1 MHLIGFHGRLFPML
15 FAILAALS
23 WRPAVADFEE
33 DFNDKKWQ
41 EVVVQLPAAP
51 QQENLLPIY
60 VSAATDNEFF
70 VDGSTLTVTADG
82 VVRYVLVVQ
91 TAGGA
96 RNVSFEG
103 LRCET
108 RERRIYASGRPDG
121 SWSKSRNNEWRR
133 ILMWLPIA
141 ITPRSLAIIFARKAS
156 LSATSRRRAM
166 RYGVA
171 GIRKVVVSH
180 HVCRTI
186 HYRIRSCIAYCICH
200 GTQSAPCSGR

>member
-15 FAILAALS
+15 FAILAALT

-133 ILMWLPIA
+133 ILDVAANRYHAALFGDYFCPEGVIV
-141 ITPRSLAIIFARKAS
+141 RNVEEARDA
-156 LSATSRRRAM
+156 LRRGRHPESRR
-166 RYGVA
+166 
-171 GIRKVVVSH
+171 
-180 HVCRTI
+180 
-186 HYRIRSCIAYCICH
+186 
-200 GTQSAPCSGR
+200 